1 MWELSPFMTYIVII
15 NIIGFLLYLVNTL
28 LYRFTAE
35 GQIDAVLTIVSI
47 LGGSLG
53 IVLSILIFDRKVG
66 KGNMMSRVFVS
77 CILVIQIILFLVIRG
92 HYADHITL
100 AFWTFFNQH
109 KILVAYL
116 VIINFITFAAFA
128 IDKIAAIERKSRIR
142 IVTLLALAFFGGSIG
157 GLIAMYLLR
166 HKTKKDYFT
175 VGIPLIMIMQVVLL
189 LYAMNAKW

>member
-1 MWELSPFMTYIVII
+1 MCELSPFITYLVII

-28 LYRFTAE
+28 LYRFTEE
-35 GQIDAVLTIVSI
+35 GQIDTVLTIVSL

-53 IVLSILIFDRKVG
+53 IVLSILIFDRKAE

-77 CILVIQIILFLVIRG
+77 CILVIQIVLFLVIRG

-100 AFWTFFNQH
+100 AFWTFFDQH

-128 IDKIAAIERKSRIR
+128 IDKIAAIERTSRIR
-142 IVTLLALAFFGGSIG
+142 IVTLLALSFLGGSIG

-166 HKTKKDYFT
+166 HKTRKDYFT
-175 VGIPLIMIMQVVLL
+175 VGIPLILIMQVVLL
-189 LYAMNAKW
+189 FYAMNAKW